1 MLLPTADKIKIH
13 VSKDQFGLNAGSGSE
28 HGVVVS
34 VPSKEDII
42 FFGYHSFAFDNS
54 LCNEELAEKLYNHFN
69 KFMGKIVFW
78 EALQDRGRRF
88 QDGED
93 EYVFLNMSDII
104 AYEENDE
111 TQAYLI
117 DDIRSGGFN
126 VGK

>member
-1 MLLPTADKIKIH
+1 MLLPVNDKIKVH
-13 VSKDQFGLNAGSGSE
+13 VSKDQFGLNAGGGSE
-28 HGVVVS
+28 HGVVVA
-34 VPSKEDII
+34 VPDTIL
-42 FFGYHSFAFDNS
+42 FFGYHSFAFENS
-54 LCNEELAEKLYNHFN
+54 LGNYELMAKVKSYYDN
-69 KFMGKIVFW
+69 FMGKIVFW
-78 EALQDRGRRF
+78 EALQDKGRRF

-104 AYEENDE
+104 AYEENEE